1 MAGTSAGVKKG
12 WLKRQHAIAMFTPAR
27 VRIPK
32 LTDIQRAA
40 AMVLDLR
47 KSFKALGI
55 GAVPWHKGI
64 RALARRR
71 GAQEGA
77 GVPKELNPGGLPR
90 YKGWRPVPTA
100 GSATLGRNAKNMA
113 SSQWATSSV
122 YQREARLGRKRRGR

>member
-71 GAQEGA
+71 GAVEDA
-77 GVPKELNPGGLPR
+77 GLPKALNTGGLPR

-100 GSATLGRNAKNMA
+100 SAATLQNNAKKMS

-122 YQREARLGRKRRGR
+122 YQREARGKRRGR